1 MSESL
6 VRLLAI
12 ALGGALGA
20 TARYGVGLAC
30 AAAWGARFAYGT
42 LLVNVVGCFLLG
54 LLMHE
59 AWLPADRGAMHWHAG
74 VSVGLLGGL
83 TTFSTFG
90 YQTIRHVEAGEP
102 LLAIGNIALNVTLGL
117 LAAGAGLIVS
127 RTLWSAG

>member
-1 MSESL
+1 MSESML
-6 VRLLAI
+6 RLLAI
-12 ALGGALGA
+12 ALGGAAGA
-20 TARYGVGLAC
+20 VTRYGVGVAC

-42 LLVNVVGCFLLG
+42 LIVNVVGCFLLG

-59 AWLPADRGAMHWHAG
+59 AWLPADKGSVHWHTG

-102 LLAIGNIALNVTLGL
+102 LLAIGNVGLNVTLGL
-117 LAAGAGLIVS
+117 IAAGAGLMVS
-127 RTLWSAG
+127 RALWPAA